1 MCYTMSMMDLRA
13 FSQKRICVAVS
24 GGIDSV
30 CLLHYLKAR
39 EKECGY
45 YLSAVHCEH
54 GIRGEESLAD
64 MRFVQDLCAKW
75 GVPLFAFSE
84 DCPARAKREKESL
97 ETAARNFRYERFSA
111 LIKENKTDYIATA
124 HHKNDDAETVL
135 FRLAR
140 GTSLSGA
147 GGMYEM
153 NGYLLRPFLGWTRAE
168 IERYAAENDLSYR
181 TDSTNGET
189 DATRNKL
196 RIEVLPKLEE
206 AVHGA
211 GENLVRFAK
220 LASEDDALLYE
231 YAEPLVSYT
240 EDGVCVDF
248 CEKKPL
254 FRRACL
260 LALKAL
266 GVGKDYT
273 STHLDNAYALQGAER
288 GAKINLPR
296 GIIAQKSAEGIFFY
310 EDCPEPQEER
320 GAEKPFGMD
329 GFDGGRYEVKVS
341 LKPFLD
347 NESPWKTLRLDGE
360 KLPDGAVFRF
370 REAGDEMERFG
381 GGRKTLKKVLNEE
394 KIPCKERGYLPLIAK
409 DKEVYAVCGVEISE
423 KVKITE
429 STKTVLYI
437 QLRKKKKE

>member
-1 MCYTMSMMDLRA
+1 MNLQA

-24 GGIDSV
+24 GGVDSV
-30 CLLHYLKAR
+30 CLLHYLKTR
-39 EKECGY
+39 ETECGY
-45 YLSAVHCEH
+45 RILAVHCEH

-64 MRFVQDLCAKW
+64 MQFVKDVCEKW
-75 GVPLFAFSE
+75 GVPLFVFSE

-97 ETAARNFRYERFSA
+97 ETVARNFRYERFSA
-111 LIKENKTDYIATA
+111 LIAENKADFIATA

-140 GTSLSGA
+140 GTSLSGV
-147 GGMYEM
+147 GGMYET

-168 IERYAAENDLSYR
+168 IEQYAAENALSYR
-181 TDSTNGET
+181 VDRTNAET

-206 AVHGA
+206 AVRGA

-231 YAEPLVSYT
+231 YAQPLVSCT
-240 EDGVCVDF
+240 EEGVCVDF

-266 GVGKDYT
+266 GLGKDYT
-273 STHLDNAYALQGAER
+273 AAHLESAYALQSSER
-288 GAKINLPR
+288 GAKIDLPR
-296 GIIAQKSAEGIFFY
+296 GIIAQKTLEGIFFY
-310 EDCPEPQEER
+310 KARPNAQEER
-320 GAEKPFGMD
+320 GEEKPFGMD

-347 NESPWKTLRLDGE
+347 SEAPWKILRLDEE
-360 KLPDGAVFRF
+360 KLPQGAVFRF
-370 REAGDEMERFG
+370 RETGDEMERFG
-381 GGRKTLKKVLNEE
+381 GGRKTLKKVFNEE
-394 KIPCKERGYLPLIAK
+394 KIPCSEREYLPLIAK

-423 KVKITE
+423 KIKITE
-429 STKTVLYI
+429 STKKVLYI